1 MPSTPLC
8 ADRAAAPAP
17 TPTRPFARLL
27 PWLLLA
33 AGALGFASAFALTV
47 EKFTLAANPS
57 YVPTCSINPVLNCGS
72 VMSTEQASVF
82 GFPNSLIGV
91 GGFAALATVG
101 TALLAGAVLSWWFWA
116 VVQVAMTAAVV
127 FVHWLIGQSLYE
139 IGALCPYCMVV
150 WAVTVPAFWYV
161 TLANLDRLTT
171 ARGGPGWA
179 RAIVRTHSVPL
190 TLWFLT
196 LAGLIA
202 VQFWSYWSTLA

>member
-1 MPSTPLC
+1 MPSTQLC
-8 ADRAAAPAP
+8 ADRAAASAP
-17 TPTRPFARLL
+17 PQPFARVL

-33 AGALGFASAFALTV
+33 AGVLGFASAFALTV

-82 GFPNSLIGV
+82 GFPNSLLGV
-91 GGFAALATVG
+91 GGFAALAAVG
-101 TALLAGAVLSWWFWA
+101 TALLAGAVLSWWYWA

-179 RAIVRTHSVPL
+179 ATLVRTHSVPL

-196 LAGLIA
+196 LVALIA
-202 VQFWSYWSTLA
+202 VRFWSYWSTIV